1 MLSIDVKKGVWHTLR
16 LLASLL
22 AFLKVAGICAT
33 AAEEWANYG
42 VLVCL
47 VKNIIVH
54 LDGPWWGVE
63 LRPVDLQSISDL
75 KRSCSKSEK
84 DLRIMNHVPG

>member
-1 MLSIDVKKGVWHTLR
+1 MR

-22 AFLKVAGICAT
+22 ALFKVASICAT
-33 AAEEWANYG
+33 VAEEWANYG

-63 LRPVDLQSISDL
+63 LRPVDLQNISDL
-75 KRSCSKSEK
+75 TNQWSKSRN
-84 DLRIMNHVPG
+84 DLHIMNHVPE

>member
-1 MLSIDVKKGVWHTLR
+1 MSRKIFGNLPR

-22 AFLKVAGICAT
+22 ALFKVAGICAT
-33 AAEEWANYG
+33 IAEEWANYG

-75 KRSCSKSEK
+75 TRSYSKSRS
-84 DLRIMNHVPG
+84 DLRIMNHVPE

>member
-1 MLSIDVKKGVWHTLR
+1 MSRKRSGGFVLR

-22 AFLKVAGICAT
+22 ALFKVAGICAT
-33 AAEEWANYG
+33 VTEERANYG

-54 LDGPWWGVE
+54 LDGPWWSVE
-63 LRPVDLQSISDL
+63 LRPVDLQNISDL
-75 KRSCSKSEK
+75 TNQWSKSRN
-84 DLRIMNHVPG
+84 DLHIMNHVPE

>member
-1 MLSIDVKKGVWHTLR
+1 MSRKIFGNLPR

-22 AFLKVAGICAT
+22 ALFKVAGICAT
-33 AAEEWANYG
+33 VTEERANYG

-47 VKNIIVH
+47 VKNIIIH

-63 LRPVDLQSISDL
+63 FRPVDLQSISNL
-75 KRSCSKSEK
+75 
-84 DLRIMNHVPG
+84 NVHVAKAGATHV